1 MSEDICPQDGV
12 PTVLG
17 RFHDRKAED
26 PLVGKVFSKRYEI
39 KRLLGEGGMGKVYVA
54 VQTSIDREVAL
65 KVLHPESLKDSK
77 RVARFYREAKAASQL
92 NNPHV
97 VRLYDFGVDDDTDMP
112 FIAMELLHGQT
123 LEDRLNTGG
132 PVSPHEAM
140 ELFKQIAQALA
151 EAEPLKLVH
160 RDLKPE
166 NIFLTTLPGGEVFV
180 KVMDFGIAKMDNSAG
195 TGQLTATGI
204 VVGTP
209 IYMAPEQISGKDVDS
224 RTDIYALGC
233 ILHEMLTG
241 SPPYEAKDMMAVLM
255 AHIQQPIPA
264 LPSPLACGVDPIPEL
279 ISLYETMLQKKI
291 ANRPANVAD
300 FIDRIQ
306 KTADALQDSLEEVTV
321 RTPLK
326 PPTVPRKKPTISTD
340 EAPMGLV
347 TLVFT
352 DIEGSTELWEASTQ
366 MMEQALQTH
375 QKLMRELIDEH
386 MGYEVKT
393 EGDAFMVAFSSP
405 VRAVNWCI
413 TAQRALQA
421 APWSEALLAR
431 PEASEAPGIRGL
443 RVRMGVHLGEPL
455 CRTDPTTGRMDYFGP
470 SVNRAARVASAA
482 HGGQILVTGTVWDTV
497 HESID
502 AKGADLGQHR
512 LKGLEHVQHLVEIKL
527 DEFKERSFPPPRT
540 LDARKTNL
548 QDHPT
553 SFVGRQADLQKV
565 EDLFTEGARL
575 VTLLGVGGLGKT
587 RLCTRY
593 GAVHLDAYSE
603 EGGVWFCDLS
613 DARSLVGVLDMVANT
628 LQVPLTG
635 GDLENNIQ
643 RLGDAIAGRGRILLI
658 LDNFEQVTNTAEE
671 TLGAWLSVAPGA
683 RFLITTRER
692 LRIDGE
698 HVYEVEPLD
707 PESGVELFIE
717 RARAARPSFRLESED
732 RRLIRQI
739 VERLDGIPLALE
751 LAAARVVV
759 LPPKK
764 LLDRLSQR
772 FKLLKGKRT
781 RAGSRQA
788 TLRGMID
795 WSWDLLEP
803 HERSALAQCAIFKG
817 GFFLDA
823 AETIID
829 LSDFDDDPWVLDTL
843 QSLRDK
849 SLLKTREVRE
859 LPEEPRFYMYESIRE
874 YALER
879 LVEQALLD
887 AASQRHAD
895 YYLHTCEDLSKGIS
909 HHGGVEKSHRL
920 NAELENLVVIHERF
934 LSTQPEQAA
943 RALLAFEPVALN
955 RGPYAGYLEI
965 LEETLVTAPAL
976 DPTLVARMS
985 KFQGVLCRNLGRI
998 DQAFEA
1004 AERGIDAAK
1013 DAQNPGLEAL
1023 LTGDRGILQWWRG
1036 QPAQV
1041 EADLKAG
1048 LALAEEAADTAAQGI
1063 LNANLGIFAIEKGDF
1078 VQAETYL
1085 QMALDLQ
1092 RAQGNL
1098 WLVSVNLRNLAS
1110 LYTQQERWAEAE
1122 EALSEALLIT
1132 EQLGMS
1138 KNHAL
1143 ASMGTLYLSQ
1153 GDATGAQDPYRQAVA
1168 LFRDMGDKPS
1178 LVTHLALLG
1187 AVLAF
1192 DDQLDEA
1199 RRLADE
1205 AQLISEGLQNPLAGH
1220 FAALAEAACELAS
1233 QPDADEIRQRVGER
1247 IQRCTERGAS
1257 TDEAPEGSPSLAERF
1272 SDIRLLVQL
1281 LSNVLTKN

>member
-1 MSEDICPQDGV
+1 MLDDICPRDGV

-26 PLVGKVFSKRYEI
+26 PLVGKIFSKRYEI
-39 KRLLGEGGMGKVYVA
+39 TRLLGEGGMGKVYVA
-54 VQTSIDREVAL
+54 VQSSVDREVAL

-123 LEDRLNTGG
+123 LEDRLNNGG

-140 ELFKQIAQALA
+140 DLFKQIAQALA

-166 NIFLTTLPGGEVFV
+166 NIFLTTLPGGETFV
-180 KVMDFGIAKMDNSAG
+180 KVMDFGIAKMDSSSD

-209 IYMAPEQISGKDVDS
+209 TYMAPEQISGKDVDS

-264 LPSPLACGVDPIPEL
+264 LPDPLACGIPPIPEL
-279 ISLYETMLQKKI
+279 VSLYEAMLQKKI
-291 ANRPANVAD
+291 SKRPVNVAD
-300 FIDRIQ
+300 FIDRINQ
-306 KTADALQDSLEEVTV
+306 TTEALVTSLEEVTV
-321 RTPLK
+321 RTPLG
-326 PPTVPRKKPTISTD
+326 PPTVPRKKRTVSG

-352 DIEGSTELWEASTQ
+352 DIEHSTELWEASSQ
-366 MMEQALQTH
+366 MMEEALETH
-375 QKLMRELIDEH
+375 QDVMRDLIEEH

-393 EGDAFMVAFSSP
+393 EGDAFMVAFASP

-413 TAQRALQA
+413 AAQRALQS

-431 PEASEAPGIRGL
+431 PEACEAPGIRGL

-497 HESID
+497 HETVEAS
-502 AKGADLGQHR
+502 ANDLGQHR
-512 LKGLEHVQHLVEIKL
+512 LKGLEHVQHLVEVKVE
-527 DEFKERSFPPPRT
+527 DFSDRSFPPPRT
-540 LDARKTNL
+540 LDAQKTNL

-553 SFVGRQADLQKV
+553 SFVGRQNDLQNV
-565 EDLFTEGARL
+565 ENLFSGGARL

-593 GAVHLDAYSE
+593 GAVHLDSYSD

-613 DARSLVGVLDMVANT
+613 EARSLVGVLDIVANT

-658 LDNFEQVTNTAEE
+658 LDNFEQVTTTAEE
-671 TLGAWLSVAPGA
+671 TLGAWLAAAPQA
-683 RFLITTRER
+683 RFLVTTRER

-707 PESGVELFIE
+707 EEAGVELFVE
-717 RARAARPSFRLESED
+717 RARAARPSFRIEGDD
-732 RRLIRQI
+732 RRIIRQI

-795 WSWDLLEP
+795 WSWDLLDL

-817 GFFLDA
+817 GFFLDG

-879 LVEQALLD
+879 LVEQEHLD

-895 YYLHTCEDLSKGIS
+895 YYLTIGEALSSGIS
-909 HHGGVEKSHRL
+909 QHGGVEKSHRL

-934 LSTQPEQAA
+934 LDTQPEQAA
-943 RALLAFEPVALN
+943 RALLAFEPIALN

-965 LEETLVTAPAL
+965 LDRTLAAGPAL

-985 KFQGVLCRNLGRI
+985 KFQGVLCRNLGHI

-1063 LNANLGIFAIEKGDF
+1063 LNANLGTFAMEKGDF

-1085 QMALDLQ
+1085 QMALQLQ

-1098 WLVSVNLRNLAS
+1098 WGVCTNLRNLAS

-1122 EALSEALLIT
+1122 EALSEALSIT
-1132 EQLGMS
+1132 EQLGKS
-1138 KNHAL
+1138 KRML
-1143 ASMGTLYLSQ
+1143 LGSMGTLYLSQ
-1153 GDATGAQDPYRQAVA
+1153 GDATAAQGPYRQAIG

-1205 AQLISEGLQNPLAGH
+1205 AQLISDGLQNPLAGH
-1220 FAALAEAACELAS
+1220 FAALAQAACDLAG
-1233 QPDADEIRQRVGER
+1233 QPDAEAVRQRVGER

-1257 TDEAPEGSPSLAERF
+1257 TDEASEGSPSLAERF

-1281 LSNVLTKN
+1281 LSEQLAQG